1 MKNQIQFVRASK
13 LIVSVFLMVLALS
26 GTGQAATV
34 RGRVDHIGP
43 GGQRVSMAGVAV
55 TVSRSG
61 MSRSAP
67 AYTDASGMYYLQNV
81 PAGTYDLE
89 IWTSRDPR
97 VPPTK
102 FRIQVGEPYTDVPPV
117 VA

>member
-1 MKNQIQFVRASK
+1 MKKQIQFARASK

-26 GTGQAATV
+26 GIAQAATV
-34 RGRVDHIGP
+34 RGRVDHVAP
-43 GGQRVSMAGVAV
+43 NGQRVSMAGVAV
-55 TVSRSG
+55 TISRPG
-61 MSRSAP
+61 IGRSAP
-67 AYTDASGMYYLQNV
+67 VYTDGNGMYYLQNV

-102 FRIQVGEPYTDVPPV
+102 FRIQVGEPYTDGPPV

>member
-1 MKNQIQFVRASK
+1 MKKQIQFARASK
-13 LIVSVFLMVLALS
+13 LIVSMFLMVLALS
-26 GTGQAATV
+26 GIGQAATV
-34 RGRVDHIGP
+34 RGRVDHVSP
-43 GGQRVSMAGVAV
+43 GGQRTSMAGVAV
-55 TVSRSG
+55 TVLRPG

-67 AYTDASGMYYLQNV
+67 VYTDANGMYYLQNV

-89 IWTSRDPR
+89 VWTSRDPR